1 MISLKTI
8 KMIDLLQNID
18 SIVPTIGYTL
28 MHSLWQGLLIYC
40 VLFLVLTI
48 FRVSNSKTRYV
59 FLVAALGVYFIGTVV
74 TFFWIFDPVIA
85 QQTGI
90 KNIQILFDNDFA
102 TTYNFS
108 FTTWLAQN
116 MNIILTAWCIG
127 VLVMVVRLLGGWY
140 LLTRIKKNALNC
152 SNELWLNKLDS
163 LKSRLKMT
171 ANVILKVSNRVDVP
185 MVFGTIKPIIIIP
198 TSLLTGLSDDQLEII
213 LAHELAHV
221 KRYDFIVNVLQHLV
235 EVVFFFNP
243 FVWLISNLIRTERE
257 NACDDLALS
266 VSGDSYGLASTL
278 LRVEEIR
285 RQPQLALYFSN
296 NNNIFHRIKRLT
308 GMKTQNLLDTR
319 MVMLVLFAVFLMSFG
334 WYSINAK
341 SQQEMKEPLEVES
354 FEDPYVDVDLKVEV
368 DPQVDVEPD
377 LVAVYEPAP
386 DADINEEV
394 VPEMVLVEVDTTEK
408 DKDAW
413 RYERRVPPTAPVH
426 PAPVIPDFPPMPPM
440 VLDEW
445 SEAFAEKFSEQF
457 ADFYED
463 HKEEIEVMMQEL
475 QETMT
480 SVDTERFEE
489 ARVMKEMAL
498 RQKEMALAQRDQM
511 RFAEEHS
518 REDAERAMA
527 LAKEQMQLE
536 RENMKSLREEMVKL
550 EREMDVFEQKMKKF
564 DEELKNELVK
574 DGYIK
579 SSEDIKTLEV
589 SRDGQFKVN
598 RVKISDKDSKKYAEI
613 YEKYFDNDIK
623 GLRYSHD

>member
-1 MISLKTI
+1 
-8 KMIDLLQNID
+8 MIDLLQNID
-18 SIVPTIGYTL
+18 SIVPTIGHTL

-59 FLVAALGVYFIGTVV
+59 FSVAALGVYFIGTVV

-108 FTTWLAQN
+108 FTTWLVQN
-116 MNIILTAWCIG
+116 MNIILTAWCFG
-127 VLVMVVRLLGGWY
+127 VLVMVIRLLGGWY
-140 LLTRIKKNALNC
+140 LLARIKKNAIRC
-152 SNELWLNKLDS
+152 SNELWLDKLEQ
-163 LKSRLKMT
+163 LKSRLKIT
-171 ANVILKVSNRVDVP
+171 ANIILKVSNRVDVP

-266 VSGDSYGLASTL
+266 VSGDSYSLASTL

-319 MVMLVLFAVFLMSFG
+319 MVLLVLFAASLMSFG
-334 WYSINAK
+334 WYSINANAK
-341 SQQEMKEPLEVES
+341 QEKVEPLKVES
-354 FEDPYVDVDLKVEV
+354 IEDPYQVEDLIVEV
-368 DPQVDVEPD
+368 DPQVDVN
-377 LVAVYEPAP
+377 LN
-386 DADINEEV
+386 INEEV
-394 VPEMVLVEVDTTEK
+394 TPETVLVEMDTTEK

-413 RYERRVPPTAPVH
+413 RYERRVPPMAPAY
-426 PAPVIPDFPPMPPM
+426 PAPAIPGFPPMPPI

-445 SEAFAEKFSEQF
+445 TEAFAERFSEQF

-463 HKEEIEVMMQEL
+463 HKEEMEVMMQEL

-589 SRDGQFKVN
+589 SGDGQFKVN

>member
-1 MISLKTI
+1 MINLKTI
-8 KMIDLLQNID
+8 KMINLLNNID
-18 SIVPTIGYTL
+18 SIVPTIGHTL

-40 VLFLVLTI
+40 LLFLVLTI
-48 FRVSNSKTRYV
+48 FRVSNSKIRYT
-59 FLVAALGVYFIGTVV
+59 FSVAALGVYFIGTVF
-74 TFFWIFDPVIA
+74 TFFWLFEPVIS
-85 QQTGI
+85 QQTGF
-90 KNIQILFDNDFA
+90 KNIQILFDSDFA

-140 LLTRIKKNALNC
+140 LLTRIKKKALNC
-152 SNELWLNKLDS
+152 SNELWLNKLEL

-171 ANVILKVSNRVDVP
+171 ANVVLKVSNRVDVP

-221 KRYDFIVNVLQHLV
+221 KRYDFIVNILQHLV

-266 VSGDSYGLASTL
+266 VSGDSYSLASTL

-319 MVMLVLFAVFLMSFG
+319 MVMLVLFAASLMSFG
-334 WYSINAK
+334 WYSINANAK
-341 SQQEMKEPLEVES
+341 QEKVEPLKVES
-354 FEDPYVDVDLKVEV
+354 IEDPYQVEDLIVEV
-368 DPQVDVEPD
+368 DPQVDVN
-377 LVAVYEPAP
+377 LN
-386 DADINEEV
+386 INEEV
-394 VPEMVLVEVDTTEK
+394 APETVLVETDTTEN
-408 DKDAW
+408 DKGAW
-413 RYERRVPPTAPVH
+413 RYEKRVPPVTPAHPV
-426 PAPVIPDFPPMPPM
+426 VIPDFPPMPPK

-445 SEAFAEKFSEQF
+445 SEAFSEKFSEQF

-463 HKEEIEVMMQEL
+463 HKEEMAVMMDEL
-475 QETMT
+475 QETMS

-489 ARVMKEMAL
+489 AREIAMRQREMA
-498 RQKEMALAQRDQM
+498 MAQREQM

-518 REDAERAMA
+518 RKDAERAMV

-536 RENMKSLREEMVKL
+536 RENMKSMREEMVKL

-564 DEELKNELVK
+564 DEELKKELVK

-589 SRDGQFKVN
+589 SRDGQFRVN
-598 RVKISDKDSKKYAEI
+598 RIKISDKDSKKYAEI